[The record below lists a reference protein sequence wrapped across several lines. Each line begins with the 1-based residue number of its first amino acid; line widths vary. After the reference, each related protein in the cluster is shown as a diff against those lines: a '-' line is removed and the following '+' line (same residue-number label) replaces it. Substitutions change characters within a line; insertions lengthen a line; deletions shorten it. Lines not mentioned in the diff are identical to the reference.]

1 MSTVDQYITLTDEHI
16 QPKHPQDL
24 AEEMLN
30 DQMLTLMQTL
40 ELTRE
45 SCLDGTVKLL
55 TNTSVWFVGVERLFV
70 TVMDISRP
78 CQPEKCIPLL
88 P

>member
-1 MSTVDQYITLTDEHI
+1 MSTVDQYITLTDEHM
-16 QPKHPQDL
+16 QQEHPQDL

-30 DQMLTLMQTL
+30 DQMLTLMQAL

-55 TNTSVWFVGVERLFV
+55 TNTSVLIRFVGALF
-70 TVMDISRP
+70 P
-78 CQPEKCIPLL
+78 YYP
-88 P
+88 

>member
-30 DQMLTLMQTL
+30 DQMLTLMQAL

-45 SCLDGTVKLL
+45 SCLDGTVKFL
-55 TNTSVWFVGVERLFV
+55 TNTSVLIRFVGALFPYY
-70 TVMDISRP
+70 S
-78 CQPEKCIPLL
+78 
-88 P
+88 